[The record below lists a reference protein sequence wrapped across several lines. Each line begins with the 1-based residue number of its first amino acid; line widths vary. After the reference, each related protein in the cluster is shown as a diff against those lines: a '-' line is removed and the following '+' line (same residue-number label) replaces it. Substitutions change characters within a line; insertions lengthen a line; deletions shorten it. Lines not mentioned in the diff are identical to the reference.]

1 MLECIQPETSL
12 CFCYTRWEKPCF
24 RPSIRQR
31 SLSAPLA
38 SVVYPVIFKY
48 SVYVCV
54 CVRACAL
61 SCVWLFAAPWPVAC
75 QAPLSMEF
83 SRQGYWSR
91 LPCSSPRN
99 LPDPVIEPT
108 SLASPALAG
117 RFFTSCTILI
127 QPKYSTNSSNSIT
140 HFLHMFTFWI
150 VGFVSFSSHFP
161 HVCVCVFFSEL
172 FDSNWETSHTITLKY
187 LSVYFLRLN
196 TVSFIATL
204 QK

>member
-1 MLECIQPETSL
+1 M
-12 CFCYTRWEKPCF
+12 EKLNATPNPHDDF
-24 RPSIRQR
+24 SSI
-31 SLSAPLA
+31 LSPMC
-38 SVVYPVIFKY
+38 S
-48 SVYVCV
+48 
-54 CVRACAL
+54 L
-61 SCVWLFAAPWPVAC
+61 SCVWLFVTLWTVAC

-161 HVCVCVFFSEL
+161 HVCVCVYFSL
-172 FDSNWETSHTITLKY
+172 NCLTVTGKHHTPLP
-187 LSVYFLRLN
+187 LN
-196 TVSFIATL
+196 TWVCIF
-204 QK
+204 